1 MADHTRQI
9 KSFTLH
15 PRVIACITKRAH
27 DLGMTESTTV
37 EWYVKRSEEM
47 ELATFEPGI
56 RVVKK

>member
-1 MADHTRQI
+1 
-9 KSFTLH
+9 
-15 PRVIACITKRAH
+15 
-27 DLGMTESTTV
+27 MTESTTV